1 MKSVKIMNTTYIIG
15 DTYKLNGM
23 FFNSGDRVT
32 LRPTVSVN
40 VECKALSVDASG
52 TLLEIVDIIGEDEIA
67 STKIEAEDVEF
78 TTNEEV
84 PIPPVPEEV
93 ELITTDS
100 YVEEQPSISTWT
112 DGESIGIKI
121 NKKMTKK
128 AIVELIN
135 EYDLPIDTN
144 QTKAKILE
152 ELEKLDNVGIV

>member
-1 MKSVKIMNTTYIIG
+1 MKSVIIMNTIYTVG
-15 DTYKLNGM
+15 DTHKLNGM

-32 LRPTVSVN
+32 LRPTVSIN
-40 VECKALSVDASG
+40 VECEAISVDASG
-52 TLLEIVDIIGEDEIA
+52 TLLKIIDIIGEDEIA

-84 PIPPVPEEV
+84 PITPTIEEV
-93 ELITTDS
+93 EFVTTDS
-100 YVEEQPSISTWT
+100 YIEEQPSITTWT
-112 DGESIGIKI
+112 DGENIGIKI

-135 EYDLPIDTN
+135 EYDLPVDTN

-152 ELEKLDNVGIV
+152 ELEKLDNVEIV